1 MTDGGATHWPM
12 SWAANNGLL
21 GSEGLSFSWSPNG
34 ARKRMRFSNKA
45 LIPCLFLSPCYPRWQ
60 KGGLERALAE
70 RNADQTVRDTR
81 RFGVSSKGC
90 RPKEQTAVADTDAP
104 QKQTKKKSDKDKP
117 KENLSSTAPEAQ
129 EALLGLQIQ
138 SSEVEWFGAVQRN
151 ASNSF

>member
-1 MTDGGATHWPM
+1 
-12 SWAANNGLL
+12 
-21 GSEGLSFSWSPNG
+21 
-34 ARKRMRFSNKA
+34 MRRRNKA

-138 SSEVEWFGAVQRN
+138 SSEVE
-151 ASNSF
+151 